1 MDVVIDRLMTKGD
14 VVFLFEMIDCGLGG
28 HTHPTDVVGEKLADG
43 GGHFALGPMIAF
55 ALVAELLGFAG
66 AVAGKTLGKG
76 TVAFGRGGA
85 PSIKFIVKCRRRN
98 TKEQGH
104 LSD

>member
-43 GGHFALGPMIAF
+43 GPMIAF
-55 ALVAELLGFAG
+55 TLGAELLGFDG
-66 AVAGKTLGKG
+66 AVAGKALGKG